1 MMSSMGMSSTS
12 RRENMRDG
20 RLHLNWFEMN
30 QKNKPQSNALA
41 TGDHYYYY
49 YLFEL
54 SEKQNVMFMCL

>member
-1 MMSSMGMSSTS
+1 MMSMGMSSSS
-12 RRENMRDG
+12 RREYMRDG

-41 TGDHYYYY
+41 TGDYN

-54 SEKQNVMFMCL
+54 SEKPNVMLICH